1 MTQPEWQCSSAD
13 NGSRYPVD
21 FSYIEQLQSL
31 RNAVSLESGS
41 LKKEHQM
48 TVKALKG
55 KVLVTDLERGSR
67 IVKGIIIP
75 DDNGKSE
82 GIRPRWGRVY
92 SVGEGVTEVAPGQWI
107 LIENGRWTRML
118 KVKDETGTEIQLW
131 GVEWP
136 KSAMLVS
143 DTDPE
148 TEIFSEFTTTHA
160 F

>member
-1 MTQPEWQCSSAD
+1 MK
-13 NGSRYPVD
+13 V
-21 FSYIEQLQSL
+21 
-31 RNAVSLESGS
+31 NALP
-41 LKKEHQM
+41 
-48 TVKALKG
+48 G

-67 IVKGIIIP
+67 MINGIIIP

-92 SVGEGVTEVAPGQWI
+92 SVGDDITEIVSGQWI
-107 LIENGRWTRML
+107 LIEQNRWTRMI
-118 KVKDETGTEIQLW
+118 KIKEDNGEYTMLW

-136 KSAMLVS
+136 QSVMLVS

-148 TEIFSEFTTTHA
+148 TEIFSKFTTTHA

>member
-1 MTQPEWQCSSAD
+1 MP
-13 NGSRYPVD
+13 
-21 FSYIEQLQSL
+21 
-31 RNAVSLESGS
+31 
-41 LKKEHQM
+41 
-48 TVKALKG
+48 G

-67 IVKGIIIP
+67 IINGIIIP

-92 SVGEGVTEVAPGQWI
+92 SIGEGIDEITVGQWI

-118 KVKDETGTEIQLW
+118 KVREDNGDQVQIW

-136 KSAMLVS
+136 QSVMLVS
-143 DTDPE
+143 DEDPE
-148 TEIFSEFTTTHA
+148 MNIFSEYTTTHA

>member
-1 MTQPEWQCSSAD
+1 MQ
-13 NGSRYPVD
+13 
-21 FSYIEQLQSL
+21 
-31 RNAVSLESGS
+31 
-41 LKKEHQM
+41 
-48 TVKALKG
+48 VKALRG

-67 IVKGIIIP
+67 MIHGIIIP

-92 SVGEGVTEVAPGQWI
+92 SVGEDITEITPGQWI

-118 KVKDETGTEIQLW
+118 KVKEDNGIDTQLW

-136 KSAMLVS
+136 KSVMLVS

-148 TEIFSEFTTTHA
+148 TEIFSQFSS
-160 F
+160 